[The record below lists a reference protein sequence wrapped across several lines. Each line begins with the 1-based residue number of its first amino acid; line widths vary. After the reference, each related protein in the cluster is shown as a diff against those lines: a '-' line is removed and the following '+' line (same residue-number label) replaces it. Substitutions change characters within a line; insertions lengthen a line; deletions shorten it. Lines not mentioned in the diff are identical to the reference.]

1 MKIESAAASKKTQE
15 NLKYGEDLM
24 EAIEMAEEFKFEI
37 E

>member
-1 MKIESAAASKKTQE
+1 
-15 NLKYGEDLM
+15 M